1 MEAEVGTRS
10 ELDLDEITK
19 AAQEM
24 TGLTEL
30 GEPDISEGL
39 QVLVDS
45 YNREANLRPDGIEGQ
60 RMALI
65 GRLANRLG
73 VNKLFTEHP
82 EIFEEEIHGPIVIVG
97 LPRTGTSKLHR
108 MMAANPDLQ
117 SLPLWKIMNPAP
129 MGPAPE
135 GGEDPRI
142 AIAEQVSQAMR
153 ENHPDFFAGH
163 PMIPRDPDEEIWMMD
178 LVVQGMMP
186 QYTATVPS
194 YKAWAEKQDPSIWYA
209 YLRKLL
215 QMFQWQDGS
224 RSDPWLLKAPEHLG
238 HLDLLFE
245 TFPDAT
251 VVHTHRDPVV
261 AIASIAVLSAASR
274 RMYTDQD
281 NPQEAGQFT
290 LDYWSNHLRTY
301 VGQRAEL
308 EDKHPFVDVSYR
320 EIVGDTMG
328 AIERIFEAAGVEITD
343 AGREAMLAWEADNP
357 QNKFGKH
364 SYDLE
369 QVGLTEDEVRAG
381 FTEYQERFAPLL

>member
-10 ELDLDEITK
+10 ELNLDEIVQ
-19 AAQEM
+19 AAQGM

-30 GEPDISEGL
+30 GEPEISEGL
-39 QVLVDS
+39 EVLIDS

-65 GRLANRLG
+65 GRIANRLG
-73 VNKLFTEHP
+73 VNQVFTEHP
-82 EIFEEEIHGPIVIVG
+82 EIFDQEIRGPIVIVG

-129 MGPAPE
+129 MGPTPE

-142 AIAEQVSQAMR
+142 AIAEQVSAAMR
-153 ENHPDFFAGH
+153 DNYPDFFAGH

-186 QYTATVPS
+186 CYTATVPS
-194 YKAWAEKQDPSIWYA
+194 YKAWAAKQDAGIWYA

-224 RSDPWLLKAPEHLG
+224 RSDQWLLKAPEHLG
-238 HLDLLFE
+238 HLALLFE
-245 TFPDAT
+245 TFPEAT

-281 NPQEAGQFT
+281 DPHEAGQFT
-290 LDYWSNHLRTY
+290 LDYWSNHLRAY
-301 VGQRAEL
+301 VEQRREL
-308 EDKHPFVDVSYR
+308 EDKHPFVDVPYR

-328 AIERIFEAAGVEITD
+328 AIERVFEAAGVVITD
-343 AGREAMLAWEADNP
+343 AGREAMLTWESDNP

-364 SYDLE
+364 QYALD
-369 QVGLTEDEVRAG
+369 QVGLTKDQVRAA
-381 FTEYQERFAPLL
+381 FPEYLERFGPLL